1 MKLVSALALAAA
13 LIAVTGTESSAQ
25 ALNLSGQF
33 RCVQGCAAGLVGGP
47 AFVVQTGWDMR
58 LTNEAGAPSRAWID
72 YPGHIWAQNWNEG
85 AVYSPDG
92 MTIQFDRGTV
102 WQRDLGGVA
111 PPPPAPVTE
120 VPPSGAR
127 PMRTARVA
135 PGPAERVPAAVNAF
149 DGNWSVVI
157 LTRSGGCDPS
167 YRFGFR
173 IYNGYIYA
181 DVGESANLQGHVAP
195 NGAVRVS
202 VSSGGQSASG
212 QGRLSRASGSGA
224 WSGQGSSGSCGGVW
238 QAARRD

>member
-1 MKLVSALALAAA
+1 MKLVSAFALAAA

-25 ALNLSGQF
+25 VLNLSGQF
-33 RCVQGCAAGLVGGP
+33 RCVEGCAAGLVGWP
-47 AFVVQTGWDMR
+47 AFVVQTDWDMG

-72 YPGHIWAQNWNEG
+72 YPGHIWVQNWNEG

-102 WQRDLGGVA
+102 WQRDLGEGA
-111 PPPPAPVTE
+111 MPPPPPGAAL
-120 VPPSGAR
+120 PPSGPR
-127 PMRTARVA
+127 STRMARVA
-135 PGPAERVPAAVNAF
+135 APPAERAPAAVNAF

-157 LTRSGGCDPS
+157 MTRSGGCDPS
-167 YRFGFR
+167 YRFGLR
-173 IYNGYIYA
+173 IANGYIYG
-181 DVGESANLQGHVAP
+181 DVGQSADLQGRVGP

-212 QGRLSRASGSGA
+212 QGRLSPTSGGGT